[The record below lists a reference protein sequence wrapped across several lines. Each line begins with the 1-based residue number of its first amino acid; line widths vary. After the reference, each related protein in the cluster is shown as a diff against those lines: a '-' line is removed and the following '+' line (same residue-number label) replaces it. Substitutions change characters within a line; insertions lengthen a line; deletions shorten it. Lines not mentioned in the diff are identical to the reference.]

1 LLILYGV
8 CIIIGGG
15 DEAGRG
21 AVIGPLV
28 VSVICVGQGKEKK
41 LSDIGVRDSKLL
53 TRRKR
58 AFLFDEIQSIAEE
71 VKTYKIENYE
81 INNAMKMGISINQ
94 LEAMRFAQL
103 IDDLTCKIDKM
114 YLDSPDVLAER
125 FGMRVSLFS
134 KKLMRVMGVK
144 GQGRDSSKIKMI
156 SEHKADMKYPVVS
169 GASIIAKVI
178 RDEEMERIEKESG
191 IEIGSGYPGDKY
203 TIGAIKDNLKT
214 KRLNPYIREYW
225 KTLDVIRQ
233 RKMGE
238 FEGF

>member
-1 LLILYGV
+1 
-8 CIIIGGG
+8 
-15 DEAGRG
+15 
-21 AVIGPLV
+21 VIGPLV

-41 LSDIGVRDSKLL
+41 LTDIGVRDSKML
-53 TRRKR
+53 TKRKR
-58 AFLFDEIQSIAEE
+58 SFLFEEIQSIAEE
-71 VKTYKIENYE
+71 VKIYKIGNEE

-103 IDDLTCKIDKM
+103 MDELTSKVDKL

-134 KKLMRVMGVK
+134 KKPTRVIGVK
-144 GQGRDSSKIKMI
+144 GQGRDAGKIKII
-156 SEHKADMKYPVVS
+156 SEHKADMRYPVVS
-169 GASIIAKVI
+169 GASIIAKVT
-178 RDEEMERIEKESG
+178 RDEEMENIEKESG
-191 IEIGSGYPGDKY
+191 IEIGSGYPGDRY
-203 TIGAIKDNLKT
+203 TIDAIKRNLAT